1 MEDARQVK
9 RFRGPSGPLP
19 GVTMAPDCSMKN
31 NFIVAII
38 GATIIASTLNVRD
51 GLKAVPYEESA
62 GPLVQV
68 CTDKSTPACAAV
80 RGDRSEGWLQQTR
93 SEVMARNGIVTTVQ
107 PLAAQ
112 AGLRILQD
120 GGNAIDAAVAAAA
133 MLNVVYPANTGIGE
147 IGRAHV

>member
-1 MEDARQVK
+1 MK
-9 RFRGPSGPLP
+9 RWRTRFPWLALGMVVLASPFLLAQGPLARIC
-19 GVTMAPDCSMKN
+19 GEV
-31 NFIVAII
+31 
-38 GATIIASTLNVRD
+38 
-51 GLKAVPYEESA
+51 KA
-62 GPLVQV
+62 
-68 CTDKSTPACAAV
+68 PACQAV